1 VAVTALERLGLEVCA
16 YTLLG
21 SRGRSS
27 LLMALVDGGG
37 AAVSY
42 DALREARAWKMPHH
56 EDAGGHKGVQ
66 VRMVR
71 LRDAMDDVGLGGL
84 IVTHPGGYAL
94 PEPGRS
100 RVIQRLTEEAAA

>member
-1 VAVTALERLGLEVCA
+1 MTALERLGLEVCA
-16 YTLLG
+16 FTLLG
-21 SRGRSS
+21 SRGRAA
-27 LLMALVDGGG
+27 LLMALINGGG

-56 EDAGGHKGVQ
+56 EDAAGNKGVQ

-71 LRDAMDDVGLGGL
+71 LREALEDVGLGGV
-84 IVTHPGGYAL
+84 IVTHPEGYAL

-100 RVIQRLTEEAAA
+100 SVIARLTAEAA